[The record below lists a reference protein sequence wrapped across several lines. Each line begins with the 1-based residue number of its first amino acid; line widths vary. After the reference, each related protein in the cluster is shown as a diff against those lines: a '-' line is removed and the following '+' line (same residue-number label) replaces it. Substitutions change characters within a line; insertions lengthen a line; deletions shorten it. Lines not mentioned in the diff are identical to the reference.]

1 MDAAVGAGIL
11 GGDVMLAELFL
22 DAATAFCLLGAGETR
37 PVDEKTLTANETT
50 DIAAF
55 VRESA
60 KDLVHRGSLLS
71 LTKDGATR
79 SFLERAL

>member
-22 DAATAFCLLGAGETR
+22 DAAAAFCLLGAGETR

-60 KDLVHRGSLLS
+60 KDLVHRGAS
-71 LTKDGATR
+71 
-79 SFLERAL
+79 